1 MLWGA
6 PLCFVM
12 QARPVKMWS
21 KIAFY
26 MMSNPPGV
34 VSSLLPAPQQAIL
47 NADLEKSY
55 AALYRP
61 DEEQETE
68 KASVTAEATTTKARF
83 MKEDQEP
90 VVDDEVD
97 ATETEDEEQDED
109 ESDEEE
115 DDDGDD
121 DDDE

>member
-1 MLWGA
+1 M
-6 PLCFVM
+6 CFVL

-26 MMSNPPGV
+26 MMVNPPGV

-47 NADLEKSY
+47 NADIDKSY

-61 DEEQETE
+61 DAEETDKVSAIATK
-68 KASVTAEATTTKARF
+68 KAKSL
-83 MKEDQEP
+83 KEDQKQGVEDDLDTIEP
-90 VVDDEVD
+90 
-97 ATETEDEEQDED
+97 EEEEED

-115 DDDGDD
+115 DDDEEE
-121 DDDE
+121 DEE

>member
-68 KASVTAEATTTKARF
+68 KASVTHTTTKARS

-109 ESDEEE
+109 ESEEEE